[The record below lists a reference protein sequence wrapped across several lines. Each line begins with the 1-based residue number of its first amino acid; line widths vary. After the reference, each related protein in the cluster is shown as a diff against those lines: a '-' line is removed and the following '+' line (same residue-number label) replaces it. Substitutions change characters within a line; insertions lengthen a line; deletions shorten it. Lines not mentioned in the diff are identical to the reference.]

1 MVEVLRLFPLLTWW
15 LPPSQTKTQKKK
27 KSKEKTLKKKYT
39 LKERQRKREKERERI
54 IILIKE
60 ITTSLMVVTVV
71 VVDTRVSGCRPWSV
85 HVPLSARSR
94 KNVGKRPGSRQKRL
108 GHILWIVP
116 IAFYRS
122 TLLIWSEDI
131 DRIWCWLSISFFFF
145 CLSPSFYFFPLPY
158 RKLIMAGVGGGVK
171 ENMYKL
177 GDLNFPERLLL

>member
-131 DRIWCWLSISFFFF
+131 DRIWCWLSIAFFFL
-145 CLSPSFYFFPLPY
+145 LSLSLFLFFPLPY
-158 RKLIMAGVGGGVK
+158 RKLIMAGVGGC
-171 ENMYKL
+171 
-177 GDLNFPERLLL
+177 